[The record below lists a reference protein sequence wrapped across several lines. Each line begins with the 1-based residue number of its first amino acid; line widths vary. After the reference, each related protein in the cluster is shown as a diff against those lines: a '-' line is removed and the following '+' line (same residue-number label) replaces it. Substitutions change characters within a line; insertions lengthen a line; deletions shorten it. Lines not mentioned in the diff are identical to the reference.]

1 DLWQRIR
8 RTITAF
14 LLRVWRDGALFGA
27 TPEEAFF
34 VKCDSET
41 NPPEMVDAGYVT
53 CQIGIAPVKPAE
65 FVVFQIAQFS
75 GGADLSESREDN
87 MPIGEDA
94 LAGYSF
100 SVEIDGVSIA
110 QFRELSGLSAEIQ
123 VIEHREN
130 KVKGLPVL
138 KKLPGHQKYGDLTL
152 KRGRTDNKAL
162 W

>member
-1 DLWQRIR
+1 
-8 RTITAF
+8 
-14 LLRVWRDGALFGA
+14 
-27 TPEEAFF
+27 
-34 VKCDSET
+34 
-41 NPPEMVDAGYVT
+41 
-53 CQIGIAPVKPAE
+53 
-65 FVVFQIAQFS
+65 
-75 GGADLSESREDN
+75 

-130 KVKGLPVL
+130 KVKGLPIM
-138 KKLPGHQKYGDLTL
+138 KKLPGARKYGDLTL

-162 W
+162 WDWIKKVQDGDIDGARANASVVLYDYKHGEKSRWNVTNAWPSKVSIGSLQAGGNDVLVEECVITHEGVAPA